1 MAFRPHLRVSAI
13 GTLGSTGEQFSYS
26 LSMAERADG
35 NFLDSLFLSAN
46 EDVFSDVCD
55 DVATYHGRATTRL
68 RSAAVL
74 THVKVAAIG
83 ADGKYLSDP
92 YIKDYN
98 VPGAESGGGSTPP
111 QVSLAISLV
120 TARRGPSG
128 KGRFY
133 LPLPAWGVDSNSF
146 LIQEQNANDSRGS
159 AVTLINDL
167 NNQPGIDVLGL
178 GVVVASTKGYNTPV
192 TGVRVGRVLD
202 TVRTRRNKLQEQYTG
217 VAAVA

>member
-1 MAFRPHLRVSAI
+1 MFAPHIRITAI
-13 GTLGSTGEQFSYS
+13 GSLGSTGEQFSYGVC
-26 LSMAERADG
+26 MAQGASGGSYFEP
-35 NFLDSLFLSAN
+35 FMSAN
-46 EDVFSDVCD
+46 EDVFSDLCD
-55 DVATYHGRATTRL
+55 DVAAYHGRATTRL

-74 THVKVAAIG
+74 THVKVAPIG
-83 ADGKYLSDP
+83 PDGKYTADP

-98 VPGAESGGGSTPP
+98 IPGAESGAGSSPP
-111 QVSLAISLV
+111 QVSLAVSLV
-120 TARRGPSG
+120 TDRRGPSG

-133 LPLPAWGVDSNSF
+133 LPLPAWGVDQNSF

-159 AVTLINDL
+159 AQTFLNAL
-167 NNQPGIDVLGL
+167 NNQPGIDVLGM
-178 GVVVASTKGYNTPV
+178 GVVVASTKGFNTPV